1 MRLLVQAPDGGMR
14 WAEVRT
20 VRADYL
26 HHDLH
31 ASLGLAVLYREPL
44 AFHSREDRPWI
55 AALPEDDSM
64 LRALPDA
71 LPLDRVA
78 EQLELAR
85 FAPPSTRDGERIAPG
100 DLLVTDDGVYAGRV
114 MRVLEVDAHCGNSSD
129 ILVTPARDPRA
140 NEDRIRVHGSF
151 FRMHEAERAIP
162 RT

>member
-1 MRLLVQAPDGGMR
+1 MRLLVQTPDGGVR
-14 WAEVRT
+14 RAEVRT

-55 AALPEDDSM
+55 AAIPEGDSM

-78 EQLELAR
+78 EQLEA
-85 FAPPSTRDGERIAPG
+85 
-100 DLLVTDDGVYAGRV
+100 
-114 MRVLEVDAHCGNSSD
+114 LEISR
-129 ILVTPARDPRA
+129 P
-140 NEDRIRVHGSF
+140 
-151 FRMHEAERAIP
+151 
-162 RT
+162 